1 MNDDF
6 EKYSKHIQPI
16 VEKMQQKSDEL
27 NQNLNNL
34 DTKD

>member
-16 VEKMQQKSDEL
+16 VEKMQQKSDES
-27 NQNLNNL
+27 
-34 DTKD
+34 KRKI